1 MSTRVAA
8 RRAGTARSRAAARP
22 AARPRAVPTPRRA
35 QAPPSTRSRQATRSA
50 QAERRRRAW
59 WLLVPVVALLLGGIV
74 WVNVAK
80 LTLTAETGAVVDR
93 AWAVEAETVRL
104 EAELERADAAV
115 VDRARDQLEMVPARG
130 DAVTYLTTPTPAP

>member
-1 MSTRVAA
+1 MSTRAAA
-8 RRAGTARSRAAARP
+8 RRAGTARARASARP
-22 AARPRAVPTPRRA
+22 ATRPRSVPTPRRA
-35 QAPPSTRSRQATRSA
+35 KPAPSPRPRRTTRSVR
-50 QAERRRRAW
+50 AERRRRAW

-80 LTLTAETGAVVDR
+80 LTLTAETGAVVER
-93 AWAVEAETVRL
+93 AWAAEAETVRL

-130 DAVTYLTTPTPAP
+130 DAVTYLTAPTP

>member
-1 MSTRVAA
+1 MSTRATA
-8 RRAGTARSRAAARP
+8 RRAGTARARATARP
-22 AARPRAVPTPRRA
+22 ATRPRAVPTTPRRA
-35 QAPPSTRSRQATRSA
+35 KPAPSPRSRRTTRSVH
-50 QAERRRRAW
+50 AERRRRAW

-80 LTLTAETGAVVDR
+80 LTLTAETGAVVER

-130 DAVTYLTTPTPAP
+130 DAVTYLTAPTP